1 MKSSVPVSVRFSFPE
16 VLEGSDYGVVV
27 QFMKREATTKAA
39 RLKSAVA
46 RISYRPSSF
55 SKPRPS
61 CFSR

>member
-46 RISYRPSSF
+46 RIS
-55 SKPRPS
+55 
-61 CFSR
+61 